1 MSASEQ
7 KSGNPLVESYE
18 VFREHALHHLE
29 QVYGEQAEAI
39 FKRLAASTR
48 RHQSDISRH
57 HVAEIWNEGEI
68 VLITYAD
75 SLLQNDKRPLEALN
89 DFLLHEVSHLVSCI
103 HILPFFPFSSDDG
116 FSVIDYRKVN
126 PAHGSWV
133 DISRIAEHFH
143 LMFDLVINHV
153 SRESLW
159 FADYVADIAP
169 ANDYF
174 IEMEPE
180 VDLSMV
186 TRPRS
191 SPLLTAVNT
200 HRGVR
205 HVWATFSED
214 QIDLDFSNPE
224 VLLEFIDI
232 LLTYVSYGARMIRL
246 DAVAFLWKIIGTSC
260 VHLDETHQI
269 VKLLRDVLD
278 YTAPDCILL
287 TETNV
292 PHAENISYFGD
303 ADEARMVYQFAL
315 PPLLLYTLNRG
326 NSAHL
331 QEWAMSLGDIQPGC
345 TYLNF
350 TASHDGIGLRALEG
364 MLSHNETEDLI
375 ESMRRFGGFISMK
388 ANPDGVDT
396 PYEINISLFD
406 ALQGTRRGPDQWQ
419 VARFI
424 ASQAIMLSLQGIPAI
439 YIHSLL
445 GTPNDLHGVEV
456 TGRTRSI
463 NRKRWQVDELNELLN
478 NPGTPQHA
486 VFNRMKELIS
496 VRRRYGGFH
505 PDSAQQVIKTDSNI
519 FMLCRTDHK
528 SGKRLLCIFNVTV
541 ATQPLD
547 MKGQDEFKNAQW
559 HDLLERKPLDTG
571 LDQIQLAPYQFLWLA
586 ED

>member
-1 MSASEQ
+1 MRANKKAS
-7 KSGNPLVESYE
+7 NPLVESYAL
-18 VFREHALHHLE
+18 FREHALDHLE
-29 QVYGEQAEAI
+29 RIYGDEAEEI
-39 FKRLAASTR
+39 FKRISASTR

-57 HVAEIWNEGEI
+57 EVREIWDETEI

-75 SLLQNDKRPLEALN
+75 SLLETGKKPLQALN
-89 DFLLHEVSHLVSCI
+89 DFLLRELSHVISCV
-103 HILPFFPFSSDDG
+103 HILPFFPYSSDDG
-116 FSVIDYRKVN
+116 FSIIDYRKVN
-126 PAHGSWV
+126 PAHGGWMDV
-133 DISRIAEHFH
+133 SRIAEHFK

-159 FADYVADIAP
+159 FADYVADISP
-169 ANDYF
+169 ANGYF
-174 IEMEPE
+174 IEMDPS
-180 VDLSMV
+180 VDLSKV

-191 SPLLTAVNT
+191 SPLLTEVNT

-246 DAVAFLWKIIGTSC
+246 DAIAFLWKTIGTNC
-260 VHLDETHQI
+260 VHLEETHHV

-292 PHAENISYFGD
+292 PHAENVSYFGD

-326 NSAHL
+326 NSNYL
-331 QEWAMSLGDIQPGC
+331 QDWAMSLGDPMPGC

-364 MLSHNETEDLI
+364 LLSHNETEDLI
-375 ESMRRFGGFISMK
+375 NSMRSFGGFISMK

-406 ALQGTRRGPDQWQ
+406 AMQGTRRGPDQWQ
-419 VARFI
+419 VERFI
-424 ASQAIMLSLQGIPAI
+424 LSQVIMMSLQGIPAI
-439 YIHSLL
+439 YLHSLL
-445 GTPNDLHGVEV
+445 ATPNDLRGVEV

-463 NRKRWQVDELNELLN
+463 NRKKWSVEELYQALDNVS
-478 NPGTPQHA
+478 TPQHM
-486 VFNRMKELIS
+486 VFTRLKQLIG

-505 PDSAQQVIKTDSNI
+505 PDSPQKILKTESDL
-519 FMLCRTDHK
+519 FALYRTDFK
-528 SGKRLLCIFNVTV
+528 TGKRLLCIFNVT
-541 ATQPLD
+541 AANQPV
-547 MKGQDEFKNAQW
+547 EFGKKSGLGKSHW
-559 HDLLERKPLDTG
+559 HDLVEGKPLDRELTAVR
-571 LDQIQLAPYQFLWLA
+571 LSPYQFLWLS